1 MFETSQVTT
10 ECVSI
15 EEMKEVRVW
24 ERDKYCTQELTR
36 CQMKNGKSLV
46 TFLELSFKETGTG
59 NSNASEVN
67 QVEQKVGLAE
77 EGSFP
82 GTEVE
87 QESVGT
93 LEARSG

>member
-1 MFETSQVTT
+1 MYLHG
-10 ECVSI
+10 
-15 EEMKEVRVW
+15 RG
-24 ERDKYCTQELTR
+24 ER
-36 CQMKNGKSLV
+36 GKSLGARQALHPGADKMSNEKWQV
-46 TFLELSFKETGTG
+46 TSHFLEPSFKETGAD
-59 NSNASEVN
+59 NSNAKEVN